1 MNLYYDHK
9 EELGIGLDHVVGV
22 HRGIDLELLHIR
34 LGHPGIEAMDLL
46 RMDHWPRLA

>member
-9 EELGIGLDHVVGV
+9 EELGMGLDHVVGV
-22 HRGIDLELLHIR
+22 HWAIDLELLHRR

-46 RMDHWPRLA
+46 CMDHWLRLA